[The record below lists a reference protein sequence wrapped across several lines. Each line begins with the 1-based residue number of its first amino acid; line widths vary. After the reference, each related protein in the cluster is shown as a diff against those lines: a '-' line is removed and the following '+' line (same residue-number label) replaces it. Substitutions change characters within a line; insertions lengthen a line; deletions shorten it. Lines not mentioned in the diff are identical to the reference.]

1 MTRKGDFSFG
11 SYLNLEMPVIE
22 LVSKY
27 MPEGLKAK
35 CEPAAGECY
44 QDTKDLSSNRLGV
57 EIVVLLNFT
66 TCYIQDVFINN
77 SHLINIESILEMM
90 YR

>member
-22 LVSKY
+22 LVSKN

-44 QDTKDLSSNRLGV
+44 QDTKDLSSNRFGGGNCCSV
-57 EIVVLLNFT
+57 EF
-66 TCYIQDVFINN
+66 YN
-77 SHLINIESILEMM
+77 SLHTGCFHQ
-90 YR
+90 

>member
-22 LVSKY
+22 LVSKN
-27 MPEGLKAK
+27 MPEDLKAN

-66 TCYIQDVFINN
+66 TRCIQDVFINN
-77 SHLINIESILEMM
+77 SHLKNIV
-90 YR
+90 

>member
-1 MTRKGDFSFG
+1 
-11 SYLNLEMPVIE
+11 MPVIE
-22 LVSKY
+22 LVSKN